1 MREFPRGGLIG
12 KTVYTVRRITS
23 LRVPLYASQASFF
36 IILSAFPMLVLL
48 LGLLRYTGLQA
59 QVLTQALAGY
69 IPAALMPHIK
79 RIVLSTY
86 ENTSGAVLS
95 VSALAALWSAGRG
108 IYGLLTGLNG
118 VYEVSE
124 SRGYWYTRGISALYT
139 FLFLIVLLL
148 TLVLNVFG
156 STLLQLL
163 EMLSGD
169 LLEFLG
175 DIVDLR
181 FLLLLLVQT
190 ALFCTMYMVLP
201 NRKNPFRESL
211 PGALLASFGW
221 IVFSHLYSLYV
232 AYFPNYANIYGSVYA
247 LALCMLWLYFCIS
260 IVFYGGALN
269 HYLAQRKSTPPHQ

>member
-1 MREFPRGGLIG
+1 MKEYPKGGLIG
-12 KTVYTVRRITS
+12 KTVHTVRYITG
-23 LRVPLYASQASFF
+23 LKIPLYASQASFF

-59 QVLTQALAGY
+59 QVLLEALAGY
-69 IPAALMPHIK
+69 IPEALLPHIK

-86 ENTSGAVLS
+86 HNTSGAVVS

-108 IYGLLTGLNG
+108 IYGLLTGLNA
-118 VYEVSE
+118 VYRVSE
-124 SRGYWYTRGISALYT
+124 SRGYWYTRSISALYT
-139 FLFLIVLLL
+139 FLFLLVLLL

-156 STLLQLL
+156 RTLLQVL
-163 EMLSGD
+163 ETSSD
-169 LLEFLG
+169 DFL
-175 DIVDLR
+175 DFLTDVVDLR
-181 FLLLLLVQT
+181 FLLLLFLQT

-221 IVFSHLYSLYV
+221 IVFSHLYSMYV
-232 AYFPNYANIYGSVYA
+232 EYFPNYANIYGSVYA

-269 HYLAQRKSTPPHQ
+269 DYLARRERIF

>member
-1 MREFPRGGLIG
+1 MKEYPKGGLIG
-12 KTVYTVRRITS
+12 KTVHTVRYITGLRI
-23 LRVPLYASQASFF
+23 PLYASQASFF

-59 QVLTQALAGY
+59 QVLLEALAGY

-86 ENTSGAVLS
+86 AQTSGAVIS

-108 IYGLLTGLNG
+108 VYGLLTGLNA
-118 VYEVSE
+118 VYRVTE
-124 SRGYWYTRGISALYT
+124 SRGYWYTRSISALYT
-139 FLFLIVLLL
+139 FLFLVVLML

-156 STLLQLL
+156 GTLLQLL
-163 EMLSGD
+163 ELFSGD
-169 LLEFLG
+169 LLELL
-175 DIVDLR
+175 DSVVDLR
-181 FLLLLLVQT
+181 FLLLLFVQT

-221 IVFSHLYSLYV
+221 IVFSHLYSIYV
-232 AYFPNYANIYGSVYA
+232 EYFPNYANIYGSVYA

-269 HYLAQRKSTPPHQ
+269 DYLARRKSIF

>member
-1 MREFPRGGLIG
+1 MKEYPKGGLIG
-12 KTVYTVRRITS
+12 KTVHTVRYITGLRI
-23 LRVPLYASQASFF
+23 PLYASQASFF

-59 QVLTQALAGY
+59 QVLLEALAGY

-86 ENTSGAVLS
+86 AQTSGAVVS

-108 IYGLLTGLNG
+108 IYGLLTGLNA
-118 VYEVSE
+118 VYRVTE
-124 SRGYWYTRGISALYT
+124 SRGYWYTRSISALYT
-139 FLFLIVLLL
+139 FLFLVVLLL

-156 STLLQLL
+156 GTLLQLL
-163 EMLSGD
+163 EMFSGE
-169 LLEFLG
+169 LLELL
-175 DIVDLR
+175 DSVVDLR
-181 FLLLLLVQT
+181 FLLLLFLQT

-201 NRKNPFRESL
+201 NRKNPFRQSL

-221 IVFSHLYSLYV
+221 IVFSHLYSMYV
-232 AYFPNYANIYGSVYA
+232 EYFPNYANIYGSVYA

-269 HYLAQRKSTPPHQ
+269 DYLTRRKNNL

>member
-1 MREFPRGGLIG
+1 MKEFPRGGLIG
-12 KTVYTVRRITS
+12 KTVHTVRYITR

-36 IILSAFPMLVLL
+36 IVLSAFPMLVLL
-48 LGLLRYTGLQA
+48 LGRLRYTGLQA
-59 QVLTQALAGY
+59 QVLTEALVGY
-69 IPAALMPHIK
+69 IPTALMPHIK

-108 IYGLLTGLNG
+108 IHGLLMGLNA
-118 VYEVSE
+118 VYEATE

-139 FLFLIVLLL
+139 FLFLLVLLL

-156 STLLQLL
+156 NTLVRFFELI
-163 EMLSGD
+163 SGD
-169 LLEFLG
+169 ILAFLG

-201 NRKNPFRESL
+201 NRKNPFRQSL
-211 PGALLASFGW
+211 PGAVLASLGW

-232 AYFPNYANIYGSVYA
+232 EHFPNYANIYGSVYA

-269 HYLAQRKSTPPHQ
+269 RYLAQRKS

>member
-1 MREFPRGGLIG
+1 
-12 KTVYTVRRITS
+12 
-23 LRVPLYASQASFF
+23 
-36 IILSAFPMLVLL
+36 MLVLL

-59 QVLTQALAGY
+59 QVLLEALAGY
-69 IPAALMPHIK
+69 IPEALLPHIK

-108 IYGLLTGLNG
+108 IYGLLTGLNA
-118 VYEVSE
+118 VYRVSE
-124 SRGYWYTRGISALYT
+124 SRGYWYTRSISALYT
-139 FLFLIVLLL
+139 FLFLLVLLL

-156 STLLQLL
+156 RTLLQLL
-163 EMLSGD
+163 EASSD
-169 LLEFLG
+169 DFL
-175 DIVDLR
+175 DFLTDVVDLR
-181 FLLLLLVQT
+181 FLLLLCLQT

-221 IVFSHLYSLYV
+221 IVFSHLYSIYV
-232 AYFPNYANIYGSVYA
+232 EYFPSYANIYGSVYA

-269 HYLAQRKSTPPHQ
+269 DHLARRKNNQ

>member
-1 MREFPRGGLIG
+1 MKEYPKGGLIG
-12 KTVYTVRRITS
+12 KTVHAVRHITGLRI
-23 LRVPLYASQASFF
+23 PLYASQASFF

-59 QVLTQALAGY
+59 QVLTEALAGY
-69 IPAALMPHIK
+69 VPAALLPYFK

-108 IYGLLTGLNG
+108 VYGLLTGLNA

-139 FLFLIVLLL
+139 FLFLVVLLL

-169 LLEFLG
+169 LFAFLG
-175 DIVDLR
+175 EVVDLR
-181 FLLLLLVQT
+181 FLLLLFLQT
-190 ALFCTMYMVLP
+190 ALFCAMYMALP
-201 NRKNPFRESL
+201 NRRNRFRDSL
-211 PGALLASFGW
+211 PGALLASLGW

-232 AYFPNYANIYGSVYA
+232 EYFSNYANIYGSVYA
-247 LALCMLWLYFCIS
+247 LALCMLWLYFCMS

-269 HYLAQRKSTPPHQ
+269 HYLTQRKNTR